1 MTRYLRPD
9 GKVSVS
15 WDDESEPV
23 DWTTPNTTWH
33 GHEFCGNCGWDAPGC
48 GCPRDEYYDGPSDP
62 KALPVQRRE
71 DPPLTAKPSREDAGR

>member
-23 DWTTPNTTWH
+23 DWTTPNSTWRD
-33 GHEFCGNCGWDAPGC
+33 HEFCGNCGWDAPGC
-48 GCPRDEYYDGPSDP
+48 GCPRDSHYDGSDP
-62 KALPVQRRE
+62 STLPVQRRE
-71 DPPLTAKPSREDAGR
+71 DPPLEAKPAKEDKAS